1 MAGRTTWYHP
11 VHARSGQAFED
22 DLDAAARSKDG
33 WVDNSAKIGVNR
45 WGPDEAAAVERKHRK
60 YLSGEEPGIDD
71 GRSVNHDRPGCA
83 IWRTVATGV
92 PSPGLPLIDSPRT
105 DGTYAI
111 SVQAARSLLQ
121 ADDRLWARLTT
132 WLVDQRQAGS
142 VCPEVSAA
150 AVEEARR
157 APDMSV
163 HQRAD
168 RLLRHVD
175 SRTQRIGQVLLFAD
189 QQSFC
194 AALAWS
200 ESSTADE
207 VRFLFDY
214 LVERAWLERMEDV
227 FGGYK
232 VSVAG
237 HARLAELAQP
247 VIATSQAFVAMWFH
261 ETMDDAWERGIRPGI
276 EDAGYRPVRID
287 RTEHNDK
294 IDDAI
299 IAQIRRSRFVVAD
312 FTQGDSG
319 ARGGVYYEAGF
330 AHGLDRPVIF
340 ACRKDQLENAHFD
353 TRQYNHI
360 VWETPEVLRSRLA
373 ERILAT
379 IGDGPISTG
388 GTRIRGQTP

>member
-1 MAGRTTWYHP
+1 MAGRTKWYHP

-22 DLDAAARSKDG
+22 DLDIAARSKDG
-33 WVDNSAKIGVNR
+33 WVDNPAKIGVNL
-45 WGPDEAAAVERKHRK
+45 WGPDEAAAVERKHRQ
-60 YLSGEEPGIDD
+60 YLSGEEPGIND
-71 GRSVNHDRPGCA
+71 GRSVNHERSGCP

-92 PSPGLPLIDSPRT
+92 PSVGLPVIDSPRT
-105 DGTYAI
+105 GGAYAI
-111 SVQAARSLLQ
+111 SEQAARSLLQ
-121 ADDRLWARLTT
+121 ADDRLRARLTT
-132 WLVDQRQAGS
+132 WLVDQRQEGS
-142 VCPEVSAA
+142 VCPELSAA
-150 AVEEARR
+150 AVEAARR

-175 SRTQRIGQVLLFAD
+175 SRTQRIGQVLLFSD

-200 ESSTADE
+200 ESSTTDE

-227 FGGYK
+227 NDCY
-232 VSVAG
+232 VITVAG

-261 ETMDDAWERGIRPGI
+261 ESMDDVWERGIRPGI

-312 FTQGDSG
+312 FTQGADG

-360 VWETPEVLRSRLA
+360 VWETPEELRNRLS
-373 ERILAT
+373 ERISAT
-379 IGDGPISTG
+379 IGDGPTG
-388 GTRIRGQTP
+388 TDETRVRMQTP